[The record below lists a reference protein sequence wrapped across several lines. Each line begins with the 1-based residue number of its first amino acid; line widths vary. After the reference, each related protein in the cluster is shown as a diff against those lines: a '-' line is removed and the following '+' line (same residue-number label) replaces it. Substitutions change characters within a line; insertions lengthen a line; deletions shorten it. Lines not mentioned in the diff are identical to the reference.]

1 MHTRSATVG
10 GLYLNALGA
19 LTSRTMSGAR
29 RDADLL
35 FAVLA
40 PVGCFLGFTL
50 VLGTFI
56 DTSPMTYAQYVLP
69 VVIVQAMLFGAMTTA
84 DRAARDRLSGLGSRL
99 NTQPIPA
106 VLPLAARM
114 LYCLIRATIALAAAV
129 AVAWL
134 FNFRMAGGPGD
145 AVLFVVI
152 VVAFAMAVCLGAD
165 ALGSR
170 VGSVESSSQVLLLPQ
185 LVLVLLSTGIA
196 PAQSFPAWLGPFV
209 RYQPVSQVT
218 ETLRGL
224 AVGHVTG
231 EDLVATLAWCFGLL
245 ALFGWLAVR
254 MQRRCGA
261 ALSGSARSR
270 DGMPHSALRARNSP
284 AAPRL
289 ATNRAATQSI
299 PRKTTS
305 PTAFVAQ
312 SAVETGRL
320 LRRWRRDPIVAV
332 QALLFPTLLL
342 IIYKLLIGKAVL
354 ATTGHDSLYGLVSM
368 CAVAGAVF
376 GTLGVGMAL
385 PEERGS
391 GLLTRLWVQ
400 PVHRASA
407 LAGRLV
413 AEATRTT
420 TSTIVLTILGIALGL
435 RFSHGWTAALTF
447 ALVPV
452 AISAGMAT
460 VVIAIAV
467 RADGKAMVTWMGAGC
482 VVLLFLNT
490 GVAPAEKFPGWLQP
504 VVRFQPMSPT
514 IEAMRALAE
523 GGPVLWPLM
532 QAGLWAGG
540 LVGVF
545 APAAVRGYR
554 AAAEAGC

>member
-1 MHTRSATVG
+1 MFPRSASAG
-10 GLYLNALGA
+10 GHHLSALAA
-19 LTSRTMSGAR
+19 LTWRTMSGAR

-40 PVGCFLGFTL
+40 PVGCFLGFTS
-50 VLGTFI
+50 VLGTLV
-56 DTSPMTYAQYVLP
+56 DTGPMTYPQYVLP

-84 DRAARDRLSGLGSRL
+84 DRAARDRLSGFGSRL
-99 NTQPIPA
+99 HTQPIHA
-106 VLPLAARM
+106 VVPLAARM
-114 LYCLIRATIALAAAV
+114 LYCLIRAAIALAASV
-129 AVAWL
+129 AVARL
-134 FNFRMAGGPGD
+134 FGFRMAGGPGD
-145 AVLFVVI
+145 AVLFVMI

-224 AVGHVTG
+224 AAGHATG
-231 EDLVATLAWCFGLL
+231 VDLAATLAWCLGLL
-245 ALFGWLAVR
+245 ALFGGLALR
-254 MQRRCGA
+254 TQRRYGAKLSGA
-261 ALSGSARSR
+261 AHPRGRPPRAARLPP
-270 DGMPHSALRARNSP
+270 DAG
-284 AAPRL
+284 AAPRSM
-289 ATNRAATQSI
+289 TNRTAPQMIS
-299 PRKTTS
+299 RRTS
-305 PTAFVAQ
+305 LTAFVDQ
-312 SAVETGRL
+312 STSEAGRL

-342 IIYKLLIGKAVL
+342 IVYKLLIGKIVL
-354 ATTGHDSLYGLVSM
+354 AVTGHDSLYGLVPM

-385 PEERGS
+385 PEERES
-391 GLLTRLWVQ
+391 GLLARLWLQ

-413 AEATRTT
+413 AESARTI
-420 TSTIVLTILGIALGL
+420 TSAIVLTIVGIAMGL
-435 RFSHGWTAALTF
+435 RFSHGSIAMLTF
-447 ALVPV
+447 VLVPV

-460 VVIAIAV
+460 VVVAIAV
-467 RADGKAMVTWMGAGC
+467 RADGKAMVTWLGAGC
-482 VVLLFLNT
+482 LVLLFLNT

-514 IEAMRALAE
+514 IEAMRALAG
-523 GGPVLWPLM
+523 GGPVLWPLW
-532 QAGLWAGG
+532 QAMLWAGA
-540 LVGVF
+540 LVLVF

-554 AAAEAGC
+554 AAAEAGH